1 MKYLTESSHRPILN
15 CTLNK
20 HNKDVSLEANGQQ
33 EVTFL
38 EWHVRWGG
46 GERRR
51 SSREGAQ
58 RPPSPLTHQA
68 SGLLK
73 LKQTLVFFPGPV

>member
-1 MKYLTESSHRPILN
+1 MKYLTESITVPILN

-38 EWHVRWGG
+38 EMACEVG
-46 GERRR
+46 
-51 SSREGAQ
+51 SRGKEE
-58 RPPSPLTHQA
+58 
-68 SGLLK
+68 
-73 LKQTLVFFPGPV
+73 KQ